1 MKRFSLAI
9 LALVVATGAQA
20 ASEKVEMNLVTS
32 QGVGQLIG
40 SVTITETDKGLEFSP
55 DLKALPPGEH
65 GFHIHAKGSCQP
77 ATKDGKASAAESA
90 GGHLDP
96 QNTGKHEGP
105 EGAGHLGDLPAL
117 VVNNDGKA
125 TDAVIAPRLKLLDEV
140 KDKALMVHV
149 GGDNMSDQPKP
160 LGGGGE
166 RYACGVI
173 K

>member
-32 QGVGQLIG
+32 QGVGQSIG
-40 SVTITETDKGLEFSP
+40 SVTITET
-55 DLKALPPGEH
+55 
-65 GFHIHAKGSCQP
+65 
-77 ATKDGKASAAESA
+77 KASAAESA

-125 TDAVIAPRLKLLDEV
+125 TDAVIAPRLKSLDEI

>member
-32 QGVGQLIG
+32 QGVGQSIG

-65 GFHIHAKGSCQP
+65 GFHIHAKGRCQP

-96 QNTGKHEGP
+96 QKTNKHEGP

-125 TDAVIAPRLKLLDEV
+125 TDAVIAPRLKSLDEI
-140 KDKALMVHV
+140 KDKALMIHV

>member
-9 LALVVATGAQA
+9 LALVVAPGAQA

-32 QGVGQLIG
+32 QGVGQSIG

-77 ATKDGKASAAESA
+77 ATKDGKASASESA

-125 TDAVIAPRLKLLDEV
+125 TDAVIAPRLKSLDEI

>member
-32 QGVGQLIG
+32 QGVGQSIG

-77 ATKDGKASAAESA
+77 ATNLAK
-90 GGHLDP
+90 P
-96 QNTGKHEGP
+96 
-105 EGAGHLGDLPAL
+105 
-117 VVNNDGKA
+117 
-125 TDAVIAPRLKLLDEV
+125 APRNPQAGILIHKIPV
-140 KDKALMVHV
+140 
-149 GGDNMSDQPKP
+149 NMKGQKVP
-160 LGGGGE
+160 G
-166 RYACGVI
+166 I
-173 K
+173 